1 MISMMVEPMIPE
13 AIAREPGIKV
23 CELVR
28 RRPGMSVEE
37 FQAYWCEVHGPI
49 VSELPGL
56 RRYAQSHPLVGG
68 YHKGPLPYDGLA
80 ELWFDDKE
88 GLRAI
93 AGTAAF
99 ARAKADEA
107 NFIDPTSLIELVMDE
122 ITLKDGPVADGAVK
136 SIGLVRLR
144 RDVTPAEAHRYW
156 ATVHGPLAVP
166 IPQLRRYV
174 QSHVRA
180 GAYGTGK
187 RPAYDGL
194 AVTWFDSVDEMRA
207 SATTEAYTA
216 VIDDGP
222 LTLDPSGIPTPTI
235 LTRELVF
242 VER

>member
-1 MISMMVEPMIPE
+1 MISNMVQPMIPE
-13 AIAREPGIKV
+13 AMGREAGIKV
-23 CELVR
+23 CELLR

-37 FQAYWCEVHGPI
+37 FQAYWREVHGPI
-49 VSELPGL
+49 VAELPGL
-56 RRYAQSHPLVGG
+56 RRYAQSHPLPGG
-68 YHKGPLPYDGLA
+68 YRKGPLPYDGVA

-93 AGTAAF
+93 AGTHEF

-107 NFIDPTSLIELVMDE
+107 NFTDTTKMVELVLDE
-122 ITLKDGPVADGAVK
+122 VSLKAGPIPEGGIK

-144 RDVTPAEAHRYW
+144 RDVPPAEAHRYW
-156 ATVHGPLAVP
+156 AEVHGPLAVP

-180 GAYGTGK
+180 GAYGAGK

-194 AVTWFDSVDEMRA
+194 TVTWFDSVDDMRA
-207 SATTEAYTA
+207 SATTAAYAA

-222 LTLDPSGIPTPTI
+222 RTLDPSGIPTPTL

-242 VER
+242 VDR

>member
-1 MISMMVEPMIPE
+1 MIPE
-13 AIAREPGIKV
+13 AMGREPGIKV
-23 CELVR
+23 CELLR

-37 FQAYWCEVHGPI
+37 FQAYWREVHGPI

-56 RRYAQSHPLVGG
+56 RRYTQSHPLLGG
-68 YHKGPLPYDGLA
+68 YRTGRPLPYDGVA

-93 AGTAAF
+93 AGTNAF
-99 ARAKADEA
+99 ARAKADEP
-107 NFIDPTSLIELVMDE
+107 NFIDTTKMVELVLDE
-122 ITLKDGPVADGAVK
+122 VTIKPGPVPGEGIK
-136 SIGLVRLR
+136 SIGFVRLR
-144 RDVTPAEAHRYW
+144 RDIPPAAAHRYW
-156 ATVHGPLAVP
+156 AEIHGPLAVG

-180 GAYGTGK
+180 GAYGAGK

-194 AVTWFDSVDEMRA
+194 AVTWFDSLDDMRA
-207 SATTEAYTA
+207 SATTAAYAA

-222 LTLDPSGIPTPTI
+222 LTLDPSGIPTPTL

-242 VER
+242 VDR